1 MKNILIIYLILL
13 ATTITFAQDLVN
25 KKLYSLYEDQKLEDL
40 KAELDKIDAQNKES
54 PEIKF
59 FNTIFLENG
68 EEALT
73 IYLQLFENS
82 YGDLKPIIAKKLSD
96 YYYAKGYYLTASKYQ
111 KYLVESTNT
120 KSTIKKNTTT
130 PVEHKKYIIQL
141 GAFGLK
147 ENAYQL
153 QEMLQ
158 TQNLYTRI
166 KDREIN
172 GKVLHCVWLDGKNGF
187 SETLEFAENIKEKYH
202 LQYRILQ
209 Q

>member
-1 MKNILIIYLILL
+1 MKNILILYFVVLI
-13 ATTITFAQDLVN
+13 TTLTSAQDLVN
-25 KKLYSLYEDQKLEDL
+25 KKLFTLYENQKLEEL
-40 KAELDKIDAQNKES
+40 KVELDEVDNKISQT

-59 FNTIFLENG
+59 LNTVYLENG
-68 EEALT
+68 EDALT

-82 YGDLKPIIAKKLSD
+82 FGDLKSAIAKKLSD

-120 KSTIKKNTTT
+120 KSTIKNNISA
-130 PVEHKKYIIQL
+130 PVENKKYIIQL

-166 KDREIN
+166 EDRDIN